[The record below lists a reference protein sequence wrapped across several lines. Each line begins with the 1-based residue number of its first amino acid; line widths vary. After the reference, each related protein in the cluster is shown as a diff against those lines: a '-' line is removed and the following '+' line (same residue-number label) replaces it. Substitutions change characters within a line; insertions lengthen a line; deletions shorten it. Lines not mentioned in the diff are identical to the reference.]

1 MKNIS
6 DIYSYVE
13 KMELLNNNK
22 FEYKRCQNNKIIK
35 IDEIINE
42 KIIELK
48 YDSQSII
55 LQNQLEQLSSRVQYT
70 LKKKSLDSISNHI
83 FNDESSFFQ
92 NSFIKKLNQEE
103 CLNIFDIRINKNQIL
118 YITLNIKEMGFF
130 KISKTTGI
138 VDPIDGKPY
147 KIVDQFQNSILD
159 KHPCLFNQNKIQI
172 EFPLF
177 LNIVLLEK

>member
-13 KMELLNNNK
+13 KMELLNNDK
-22 FEYKRCQNNKIIK
+22 YEYKRCQNNKILK
-35 IDEIINE
+35 IDEIIND
-42 KIIELK
+42 KILELN

-55 LQNQLEQLSSRVQYT
+55 LKNQLAQLSSRVQYT
-70 LKKKSLDSISNHI
+70 LKKKSLDSISNYI
-83 FNDESSFFQ
+83 FNENSSFFQ

-103 CLNIFDIRINKNQIL
+103 CMNTFDIRINKNQIL

-147 KIVDQFQNSILD
+147 KIVDQFQNVIEN
-159 KHPCLFNQNKIQI
+159 KHPCIFN
-172 EFPLF
+172 
-177 LNIVLLEK
+177 